1 MNAADRRPLRG
12 HQAEPIAQRI
22 ENVHAI
28 ALMLSESQT
37 EDDHIVHLA
46 RVILEQLQAAR
57 TELDNLTLVP
67 TQLTAPASAAGRT
80 EGAQS

>member
-1 MNAADRRPLRG
+1 MTAADRRPLRG

-28 ALMLSESQT
+28 ALMLSETQS
-37 EDDHIVHLA
+37 EEPHIVHLA

-57 TELDNLTLVP
+57 AELDA
-67 TQLTAPASAAGRT
+67 LTAGEA
-80 EGAQS
+80 EGVHHG